1 VQDARAA
8 EARDA
13 DAAPVVQ
20 VQHEHRHP
28 AKPLAGAAADR
39 DLRDLVEPD
48 GQLAVATVQLQPVG
62 ADVDPAGVGRAA
74 VAPHHGVATRHQWL
88 IVPATCPTL
97 SRPTSPMFTLA
108 KLCETKG

>member
-13 DAAPVVQ
+13 DAAPVVP
-20 VQHEHRHP
+20 VQDEHRHP
-28 AKPLAGAAADR
+28 AQPLAGPAGDR

-48 GQLAVATVQLQPVG
+48 GQLTVATVQLEPVG
-62 ADVDPAGVGRAA
+62 ADVEAAGAGRAA
-74 VAPHHGVATRHQWL
+74 VAPHHGVATGHQWL
-88 IVPATCPTL
+88 IVPATCPTS
-97 SRPTSPMFTLA
+97 SRPTWPMFTLA